1 MQLTINGPSVMA
13 VEDLRKRIERA
24 EINVDLGLGLDDDD
38 KTDRRIAMTTL
49 I

>member
-1 MQLTINGPSVMA
+1 MA

-24 EINVDLGLGLDDDD
+24 EINVDLDLCRDLYDDD